1 MRSLLKDEAE
11 GDREVSDEEWRL
23 KNATDQDVAGED
35 ANGDDDTPL
44 SNGISKYER
53 SKAKNIAKLKL
64 ELAKLEEQ
72 YPLPDEF
79 QQKSVTKKS
88 AKKKSKVQGEEVIR
102 RQSAR
107 NKIR

>member
-1 MRSLLKDEAE
+1 MRSLSKDEAE

-23 KNATDQDVAGED
+23 KNAEDQDVAGED

-44 SNGISKYER
+44 SNGISEYER

-79 QQKSVTKKS
+79 QQKSATKKS
-88 AKKKSKVQGEEVIR
+88 VKKKSKVQGEEVIR

>member
-1 MRSLLKDEAE
+1 M
-11 GDREVSDEEWRL
+11 
-23 KNATDQDVAGED
+23 KNAEEQDKDVAGD
-35 ANGDDDTPL
+35 DTIGDDDTTL
-44 SNGISKYER
+44 SNGISEYER

-64 ELAKLEEQ
+64 ELAKLDEQ

-79 QQKSVTKKS
+79 QQKAVTKKS
-88 AKKKSKVQGEEVIR
+88 AKKKSKVQGEEVFR

>member
-1 MRSLLKDEAE
+1 M
-11 GDREVSDEEWRL
+11 
-23 KNATDQDVAGED
+23 KNAKEQDKDVAGDD
-35 ANGDDDTPL
+35 AIGDDDTTL
-44 SNGISKYER
+44 SNGISEYER

-72 YPLPDEF
+72 YPLPDKF
-79 QQKSVTKKS
+79 QQKSATKKL
-88 AKKKSKVQGEEVIR
+88 AKKKSKVQGEEAIR